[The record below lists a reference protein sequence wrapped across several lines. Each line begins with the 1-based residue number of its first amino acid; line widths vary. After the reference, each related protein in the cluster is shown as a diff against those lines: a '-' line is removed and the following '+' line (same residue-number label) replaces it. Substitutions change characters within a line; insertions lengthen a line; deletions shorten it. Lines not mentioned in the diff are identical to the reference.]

1 MCLINSD
8 FFPFLDVTV
17 DAESFSVSADK
28 IRHCNVLDIGLAM
41 LKTGYLCLEVIFFL
55 GGILNYRSIQLQ
67 ISRKKCI
74 SREPEF
80 YLQESRFYSHFAYEV
95 AGVQEN

>member
-1 MCLINSD
+1 MA
-8 FFPFLDVTV
+8 V

-28 IRHCNVLDIGLAM
+28 SRHCSVLDIGLAM
-41 LKTGYLCLEVIFFL
+41 LKTGYLCLEVTFFL
-55 GGILNYRSIQLQ
+55 GGSLNYRSIQLQ

-80 YLQESRFYSHFAYEV
+80 YLQKSRFYSHFAYEV
-95 AGVQEN
+95 AEVQKS